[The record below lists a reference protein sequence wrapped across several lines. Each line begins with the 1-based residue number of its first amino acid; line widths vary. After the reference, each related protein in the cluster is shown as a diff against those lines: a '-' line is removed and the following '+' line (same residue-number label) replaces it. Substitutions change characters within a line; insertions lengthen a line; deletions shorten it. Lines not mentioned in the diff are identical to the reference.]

1 MSPFRGQF
9 SPDPHLGHIG
19 QRIPC
24 LLLWLNPYSSPS
36 FPACIPAFSFV
47 SSHYLIVKS
56 VRLLR
61 SVFSFI
67 VYKWNA
73 PQYATLRRQAIIKI
87 IELCSRQ
94 YKLLPFAKTFT
105 CIEFARDREKKKPLV
120 LPILR
125 LLVVCDLKLIV
136 IYCLPTRWVLLPSYI
151 IPIPPLAPWLTA
163 PTRHCFV
170 PLSLS
175 HMIIPPVGRPIF
187 LSSSFLSNFQD
198 SGVLV
203 SSSTLRNETLC
214 RPCSPRLYRF
224 VLTSFV
230 SGWKE
235 NVHDSEIPDPRGLS
249 CGGRYAVNTTA
260 LPAL

>member
-36 FPACIPAFSFV
+36 FPACIPAFSLV

-61 SVFSFI
+61 SVFSSI

-105 CIEFARDREKKKPLV
+105 CIAFARDREKKKA
-120 LPILR
+120 I
-125 LLVVCDLKLIV
+125 
-136 IYCLPTRWVLLPSYI
+136 S
-151 IPIPPLAPWLTA
+151 AA
-163 PTRHCFV
+163 H
-170 PLSLS
+170 
-175 HMIIPPVGRPIF
+175 
-187 LSSSFLSNFQD
+187 SSSSCSLWLKIDCNLLSANKMSPSPQLHHTNSTFSPLID
-198 SGVLV
+198 SPYKAL
-203 SSSTLRNETLC
+203 L
-214 RPCSPRLYRF
+214 CSPVTF
-224 VLTSFV
+224 PHDNS
-230 SGWKE
+230 SGWSA
-235 NVHDSEIPDPRGLS
+235 NFSF
-249 CGGRYAVNTTA
+249 
-260 LPAL
+260 